1 MKVLLRHPTR
11 VEEMSGPM
19 PVSKLLRLLDIE
31 RESVLVI
38 RGGTLVPEDVMLSD
52 DDEVEIR
59 PVISGGSGVANSAGG
74 FGSGAASLYG
84 IGFDSGTTSTAVGR
98 AAASSVGGSGS
109 ASSVGGNGAAST

>member
-19 PVSKLLRLLDIE
+19 PVSKLLDILGLE

-38 RGGTLVPEDVMLSD
+38 RGDTLVPEDVMLSD

-59 PVISGGSGVANSAGG
+59 PVISGGSGTASA
-74 FGSGAASLYG
+74 
-84 IGFDSGTTSTAVGR
+84 
-98 AAASSVGGSGS
+98 
-109 ASSVGGNGAAST
+109 

>member
-19 PVSKLLRLLDIE
+19 PVSKLLKLLGVE

-38 RGGTLVPEDVMLSD
+38 RVGTLVPEDVMLTD

-59 PVISGGSGVANSAGG
+59 PVISGGSG
-74 FGSGAASLYG
+74 AA
-84 IGFDSGTTSTAVGR
+84 V
-98 AAASSVGGSGS
+98 
-109 ASSVGGNGAAST
+109 

>member
-59 PVISGGSGVANSAGG
+59 PVISGGSETAGSAVSVAESHYGEGFGSGAARTA
-74 FGSGAASLYG
+74 FGSGAASLHG
-84 IGFDSGTTSTAVGR
+84 VGFGSGTELQ
-98 AAASSVGGSGS
+98 
-109 ASSVGGNGAAST
+109 

>member
-11 VEEMSGPM
+11 VEEISGPM
-19 PVSKLLRLLDIE
+19 PVSKLLSLLDIE

-59 PVISGGSGVANSAGG
+59 PVISGGSGEIPPSGG
-74 FGSGAASLYG
+74 EFGSGAA
-84 IGFDSGTTSTAVGR
+84 TP
-98 AAASSVGGSGS
+98 
-109 ASSVGGNGAAST
+109 

>member
-38 RGGTLVPEDVMLSD
+38 RGDTLVPEDVMLSD

-59 PVISGGSGVANSAGG
+59 PVISGGSTAASLHGTG
-74 FGSGAASLYG
+74 FGSGAASLHG
-84 IGFDSGTTSTAVGR
+84 AEFGSGTG
-98 AAASSVGGSGS
+98 SS
-109 ASSVGGNGAAST
+109 

>member
-38 RGGTLVPEDVMLSD
+38 RGDTLVPEDVMLSD

-59 PVISGGSGVANSAGG
+59 PVISGGSGVAGSAGSEAESHYG
-74 FGSGAASLYG
+74 VRFGSGTASTEFGSGAA
-84 IGFDSGTTSTAVGR
+84 GFA
-98 AAASSVGGSGS
+98 GSG
-109 ASSVGGNGAAST
+109 AART

>member
-59 PVISGGSGVANSAGG
+59 PVISGGSEAAGSAGSVAESHYGGG
-74 FGSGAASLYG
+74 FGSGTASTAFG
-84 IGFDSGTTSTAVGR
+84 SGTELQ
-98 AAASSVGGSGS
+98 
-109 ASSVGGNGAAST
+109 

>member
-59 PVISGGSGVANSAGG
+59 PVISGGSGVESHYGEG
-74 FGSGAASLYG
+74 FGSGSESLYG
-84 IGFDSGTTSTAVGR
+84 GGF
-98 AAASSVGGSGS
+98 GSGS
-109 ASSVGGNGAAST
+109 ASSIGGSRTAST

>member
-19 PVSKLLRLLDIE
+19 PVSKLLDILGLE

-38 RGGTLVPEDVMLSD
+38 RGDTLVPEDVMLSD

-59 PVISGGSGVANSAGG
+59 PVISGGSRAASLHGTGFGSGSESLYGGG
-74 FGSGAASLYG
+74 FGSGTG
-84 IGFDSGTTSTAVGR
+84 STAGGR
-98 AAASSVGGSGS
+98 TAG
-109 ASSVGGNGAAST
+109 T

>member
-19 PVSKLLRLLDIE
+19 PVSKLLKLLGVE

-59 PVISGGSGVANSAGG
+59 PVISGGSEAASSAGD
-74 FGSGAASLYG
+74 SGAA
-84 IGFDSGTTSTAVGR
+84 TP
-98 AAASSVGGSGS
+98 
-109 ASSVGGNGAAST
+109 

>member
-19 PVSKLLRLLDIE
+19 PVSKLLDILGLE

-38 RGGTLVPEDVMLSD
+38 RGDTLVPEDVMLSD

-59 PVISGGSGVANSAGG
+59 PVISGGSGTAGSAGSVAESHYGGG
-74 FGSGAASLYG
+74 FGSGAAS
-84 IGFDSGTTSTAVGR
+84 TA
-98 AAASSVGGSGS
+98 GS
-109 ASSVGGNGAAST
+109 GAASLHGGGFGSGTANTVGSGAASA

>member
-59 PVISGGSGVANSAGG
+59 PVISGGSGSE
-74 FGSGAASLYG
+74 SLYG
-84 IGFDSGTTSTAVGR
+84 GGFD
-98 AAASSVGGSGS
+98 SGS
-109 ASSVGGNGAAST
+109 ASSVEGSGSAGT

>member
-19 PVSKLLRLLDIE
+19 PVSKLLKLLGVE

-59 PVISGGSGVANSAGG
+59 PVISGGSGAESLHGGG
-74 FGSGAASLYG
+74 FGSGAASTAG
-84 IGFDSGTTSTAVGR
+84 GFGSGTELQ
-98 AAASSVGGSGS
+98 
-109 ASSVGGNGAAST
+109 

>member
-59 PVISGGSGVANSAGG
+59 PVISGGSVAESHYGGG
-74 FGSGAASLYG
+74 FGSGAASTAFGSGTASLYG
-84 IGFDSGTTSTAVGR
+84 VGFGSGTELQ
-98 AAASSVGGSGS
+98 
-109 ASSVGGNGAAST
+109 

>member
-59 PVISGGSGVANSAGG
+59 PVISGGSEAAGSAGSGAESHDGAG
-74 FGSGAASLYG
+74 FGSGAARTAFG
-84 IGFDSGTTSTAVGR
+84 SG
-98 AAASSVGGSGS
+98 AASS
-109 ASSVGGNGAAST
+109 

>member
-31 RESVLVI
+31 HESVLVI

-59 PVISGGSGVANSAGG
+59 PVISGGSGVASLYGEGFGRGSESLYGGG
-74 FGSGAASLYG
+74 FGSGAAS
-84 IGFDSGTTSTAVGR
+84 TAF
-98 AAASSVGGSGS
+98 GSGS
-109 ASSVGGNGAAST
+109 ASSVGGSGEATP

>member
-59 PVISGGSGVANSAGG
+59 PVISGGSEAASRYGVGFGSGTASVG
-74 FGSGAASLYG
+74 FGSGAASLHG
-84 IGFDSGTTSTAVGR
+84 GGFGSGTANTAGSE
-98 AAASSVGGSGS
+98 AASS
-109 ASSVGGNGAAST
+109 